1 MWSHDQARCRVV
13 QTSRVVTWTT
23 ADPESARTVL
33 MRRAARPRL
42 LVPVPHGTF
51 VLGPDPGTSA
61 TLLDN
66 LRLLRIQGS
75 ASVGLVWTETTAWL
89 VYFDGVVRG
98 WRFGPDSSIE
108 PAPPRRLPE
117 GLGWLTDAV
126 EAVREHGVGALCVA
140 LESAGFPAEA
150 AALLRIDGG
159 EVDDAVPH
167 HEKKWWESVIGERH
181 GMAEAP
187 GRPFAGGNRVAY
199 AVTSAVGLPLVMALI
214 AWFTAKDVY
223 PSLFGVTLLVL
234 GGLTLPVVAG
244 WSVLTVNRARR
255 EAPFPERDVLGM
267 SAWARSAEEE

>member
-1 MWSHDQARCRVV
+1 MH
-13 QTSRVVTWTT
+13 TSRVVTWTT

-33 MRRAARPRL
+33 LRRAARPRL

-51 VLGPDPGTSA
+51 VLGPDPRTSA

-75 ASVGLVWTETTAWL
+75 ASVGLMWTETTAWL
-89 VYFDGVVRG
+89 VYYDGAVRG
-98 WRFGPDSSIE
+98 WRFGPDSSFE
-108 PAPPRRLPE
+108 PESPRRLPE

-126 EAVREHGVGALCVA
+126 EAVRGQGIGALRDA

-181 GMAEAP
+181 GMSEAP
-187 GRPFAGGNRVAY
+187 GRPFGGGNRVAY
-199 AVTSAVGLPLVMALI
+199 AVSIAVGLPLVMAFI
-214 AWFTAKDVY
+214 AWITVQGVY

-234 GGLTLPVVAG
+234 GGLALPVAVG
-244 WSVLTVNRARR
+244 WSFLTVHRVRRA
-255 EAPFPERDVLGM
+255 APFPERDVLGM
-267 SAWARSAEEE
+267 SAWARAAEEE